1 MTTIAILPESTTAN
15 KLTWRAVAGEKES
28 TGNTA
33 GEALDAMTGLLSD
46 DENSALVI
54 IQRLRP
60 DRFFT
65 SEQRRRLE
73 ELMAHWKAA
82 RNEGGKFGSN
92 EQSELEALVE
102 AELEGAKQRAET
114 ILHELV
120 S

>member
-1 MTTIAILPESTTAN
+1 MTTIAILPEGTKAN
-15 KLTWRAVAGEKES
+15 GLTWRAVAGEKES
-28 TGNTA
+28 TGTTA

-92 EQSELEALVE
+92 E
-102 AELEGAKQRAET
+102 T
-114 ILHELV
+114 IRTG
-120 S
+120 STGRSRIRGS

>member
-1 MTTIAILPESTTAN
+1 MTTIAILPESTKEN

-33 GEALDAMTGLLSD
+33 GEALDAMTGLLSG

-82 RNEGGKFGSN
+82 RDGDGEFGSN
-92 EQSELEALVE
+92 EQSELDAVVE
-102 AELEGAKQRAET
+102 AELEGAKRRAET
-114 ILHELV
+114 ILHELA

>member
-1 MTTIAILPESTTAN
+1 MTTIAILPESSGADR
-15 KLTWRAVAGEKES
+15 LTWRAVAGEKES
-28 TGNTA
+28 TGTTA

-73 ELMAHWKAA
+73 ELMANWKAA
-82 RNEGGKFGSN
+82 RDEGREFGSS

-102 AELEGAKQRAET
+102 AELEGAKRRAET
-114 ILHELV
+114 ILHELAT
-120 S
+120 

>member
-1 MTTIAILPESTTAN
+1 MTTIAILPESSGADR
-15 KLTWRAVAGEKES
+15 LTCRAVAGEKES
-28 TGNTA
+28 TGTTA

-82 RNEGGKFGSN
+82 RNEGGKFGAN
-92 EQSELEALVE
+92 EQSELEALV
-102 AELEGAKQRAET
+102 
-114 ILHELV
+114 
-120 S
+120 

>member
-1 MTTIAILPESTTAN
+1 MTTIAILPESSGADR
-15 KLTWRAVAGEKES
+15 LTCRAVAGEKES
-28 TGNTA
+28 TGTTA

-60 DRFFT
+60 DSFFT

-73 ELMAHWKAA
+73 ELMANWKAA
-82 RNEGGKFGSN
+82 RDEGGEFGSN

-102 AELEGAKQRAET
+102 AELEGAKRRAET
-114 ILHELV
+114 ILH
-120 S
+120 

>member
-1 MTTIAILPESTTAN
+1 MTTIAILPEGTKAN
-15 KLTWRAVAGEKES
+15 GVTWRAVAGEKES
-28 TGNTA
+28 IGSTA
-33 GEALDAMTGLLSD
+33 GEALDAMTGLLSE

-92 EQSELEALVE
+92 ELVE

-114 ILHELV
+114 ILHELT

>member
-1 MTTIAILPESTTAN
+1 MTTIAILPESSRAN
-15 KLTWRAVAGEKES
+15 RLTWRAVAGEKEAIGS
-28 TGNTA
+28 TA

-60 DRFFT
+60 DTFFT

-73 ELMAHWKAA
+73 ELMANWKAA
-82 RNEGGKFGSN
+82 RDEGGEFGSN
-92 EQSELEALVE
+92 EQSELETLVE
-102 AELEGAKQRAET
+102 AELEGAKRRAET
-114 ILHELV
+114 ILHELT

>member
-1 MTTIAILPESTTAN
+1 MTTIAILPEGTEAN

-28 TGNTA
+28 TGTTA
-33 GEALDAMTGLLSD
+33 GEALDAMTGLLRE

-65 SEQRRRLE
+65 PEQRHRLE
-73 ELMAHWKAA
+73 ELMARWKAA
-82 RNEGGKFGSN
+82 RNEGSEFGFK

-102 AELEGAKQRAET
+102 AELEGAKRRAET
-114 ILHELV
+114 ILHELAP
-120 S
+120 